1 MSLTLDLRNIAFC
14 ITGFSGPDLLHLE
27 QLIVLMGGDYYANL
41 TRKRSLLLTVD
52 NQLGGPK
59 LVKAREWR
67 IPVVNIGW
75 FWNVI
80 AVPEEVDP
88 SPWCDH
94 PVGTSPRL

>member
-1 MSLTLDLRNIAFC
+1 M
-14 ITGFSGPDLLHLE
+14 E

-41 TRKRSLLLTVD
+41 TRKRSLLLTTD

-59 LVKAREWR
+59 LTKAKEWG

-80 AVPEEVDP
+80 ARSEEADL

-94 PVGTSPRL
+94 LLGIIPLVVSL